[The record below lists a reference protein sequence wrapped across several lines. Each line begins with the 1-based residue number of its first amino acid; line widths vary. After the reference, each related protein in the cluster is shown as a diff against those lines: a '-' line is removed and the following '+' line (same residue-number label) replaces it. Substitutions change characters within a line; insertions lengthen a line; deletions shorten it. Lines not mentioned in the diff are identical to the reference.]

1 MRKIS
6 FARLECR
13 LLAALAAATL
23 CASSTCAITLVGTF
37 NGTTRY
43 VSKSGSDSNGG
54 TSWNDAKLTIQAAVD
69 LCADGDTVI
78 VDDGEYSDT
87 TAWTTTDS
95 STTYRIPTVVQIKKR
110 IHLVSRNGKAKTHI
124 VGQWASTANGVAN
137 DGTAHR
143 CVFVTAKVINS
154 LIEGLS
160 IRDGSVAATTAGN
173 KSYECGGG
181 VYGHSDGNTYV
192 LDCDILN
199 CRAGTGA
206 AAARKVVP
214 IRCAFV
220 GNRGVNSTS
229 ASHVFYRTDA
239 VYNCLFVG
247 NGPATPRYG
256 CIFSTVQPAKVV
268 NCTFINNTCY
278 GFAPNN
284 KGNMYPVW
292 NCAFLGS
299 GEQATATDSGNDV
312 VVCTTNCVQT
322 ATGGRMAAEGEPA
335 HCQVGVSP
343 IQFFWSPD
351 SARCYFVE
359 DNVLRDA
366 GGDAARNVAAGF
378 VPEEYLD
385 TDFAGNPRV
394 VGAHVDIGAIEATG
408 ETREPAMGVMTIGAN
423 ISVKTNDVDFVIP
436 PGLPFA
442 FDTFPGQIR
451 LAPAFP
457 VATPFF
463 GFAIRGGWSLYR
475 FPDLGADGGAWFTPP
490 PAGVAISITARQADG
505 EKWVQADY
513 AGGDSDG
520 SPEKPYTTITAAS
533 AASQNCGLI
542 HVRRGVYNTG
552 SSLLSGHTW
561 PARVAID
568 RPIAVR
574 SVDGA
579 AETIIVGDSSTRCVA
594 VRSWGYDVHF
604 QGFTITG
611 GTADGNADNARRGG
625 GFWVTPHSWS
635 DATGLT
641 LNGNCSHVTDCVFS
655 TNVAQQA
662 GAMCGGW
669 AQRCVFTDN
678 RIGSTLA
685 DRGAVAVNSVI
696 SACVVSNNLQTKT
709 GSISSLYH
717 CAPHN
722 VTFAETNK
730 VDGTST
736 NYRPVDM
743 NTPAFNCAFLG
754 GYMDPA
760 STSVLSPA
768 GNVGTSLGALNSQPW
783 ITLYDRGS
791 LFVDETAR
799 DLHLKPE
806 SGATRDGDGTVHNAA
821 LFAVG
826 DFEGNAIKYVD
837 GNPVPGAYSD
847 VEILPLRDL
856 YVDAV
861 NGDDANDGLTP
872 ATAKRTLAAILSI
885 TRRHDTVH
893 AARGDYNSGSETYDH
908 AFYAADSG
916 KGYSPSRGI
925 VRTKVTL
932 VADEGPDV
940 TSITGVIGTGNNNNL
955 GDDAVR
961 CLTMLPKSVLRG
973 FTLRNGATFH
983 VTGSI
988 FDNNVG
994 GCILAPSCANGVSD
1008 TALIENCVISNG
1020 FGRNAG
1026 CVMGGILRRCT
1037 LMRGGSTSGASIS
1050 MNSRFEHCFILNSSD
1065 TGVRNCGGM
1074 ASTTYISL
1082 GVSSHPSNGDLTG
1095 AHSGARFEN
1104 SILIT
1109 KNTAATD
1116 GSHPA
1121 TLKNVRNCVWAVG
1134 GDRLRID
1141 DATSVNVI
1149 TSTLETAMLDAA
1161 HGYRPLAGSPAINA
1175 GDKALLAN
1183 LAGDAT
1189 VDFVGVQRVY
1199 DGEVDIGAYE
1209 YDIRPA
1215 MAALLYK
1222 NATVTAAAPAARI
1235 VGETIVLSS
1244 GEVAA
1249 TIAQSGLS
1257 RFLVPVQ
1264 VTGTGTFSI
1273 YVGSSSTAAATATSA
1288 SGATEL
1294 KLALPAGETARF
1306 VYEPGANDTGSA
1318 ILSSLVS
1325 ASGMTVIFR

>member
-1 MRKIS
+1 MNKAVSILS
-6 FARLECR
+6 VW
-13 LLAALAAATL
+13 LAAGTLAAMTVNVE
-23 CASSTCAITLVGTF
+23 ST
-37 NGTTRY
+37 
-43 VSKSGSDSNGG
+43 D
-54 TSWNDAKLTIQAAVD
+54 
-69 LCADGDTVI
+69 
-78 VDDGEYSDT
+78 
-87 TAWTTTDS
+87 
-95 STTYRIPTVVQIKKR
+95 
-110 IHLVSRNGKAKTHI
+110 
-124 VGQWASTANGVAN
+124 
-137 DGTAHR
+137 
-143 CVFVTAKVINS
+143 
-154 LIEGLS
+154 
-160 IRDGSVAATTAGN
+160 
-173 KSYECGGG
+173 
-181 VYGHSDGNTYV
+181 
-192 LDCDILN
+192 
-199 CRAGTGA
+199 
-206 AAARKVVP
+206 
-214 IRCAFV
+214 
-220 GNRGVNSTS
+220 
-229 ASHVFYRTDA
+229 
-239 VYNCLFVG
+239 
-247 NGPATPRYG
+247 
-256 CIFSTVQPAKVV
+256 
-268 NCTFINNTCY
+268 
-278 GFAPNN
+278 
-284 KGNMYPVW
+284 
-292 NCAFLGS
+292 
-299 GEQATATDSGNDV
+299 
-312 VVCTTNCVQT
+312 
-322 ATGGRMAAEGEPA
+322 
-335 HCQVGVSP
+335 
-343 IQFFWSPD
+343 PD
-351 SARCYFVE
+351 R
-359 DNVLRDA
+359 
-366 GGDAARNVAAGF
+366 
-378 VPEEYLD
+378 
-385 TDFAGNPRV
+385 
-394 VGAHVDIGAIEATG
+394 
-408 ETREPAMGVMTIGAN
+408 
-423 ISVKTNDVDFVIP
+423 
-436 PGLPFA
+436 
-442 FDTFPGQIR
+442 
-451 LAPAFP
+451 
-457 VATPFF
+457 
-463 GFAIRGGWSLYR
+463 
-475 FPDLGADGGAWFTPP
+475 
-490 PAGVAISITARQADG
+490 
-505 EKWVQADY
+505 
-513 AGGDSDG
+513 
-520 SPEKPYTTITAAS
+520 TITAGEVSTLVSSGEDLVKTGGGRFIIDRSLKGYKGEIRVEGGYLQALHNEAFGDTDKGTVISSGATLEFKNDSEYIAFGKEQFTVSGVGVDGCGAFRHIGLVKSQWTAVFQKVKLADDTRFGGVTNAS
-533 AASQNCGLI
+533 GGYLRWDIRGSQGTFDMQG
-542 HVRRGVYNTG
+542 HDFTRHG
-552 SSLLSGHTW
+552 SSRL
-561 PARVAID
+561 
-568 RPIAVR
+568 
-574 SVDGA
+574 
-579 AETIIVGDSSTRCVA
+579 
-594 VRSWGYDVHF
+594 
-604 QGFTITG
+604 
-611 GTADGNADNARRGG
+611 
-625 GFWVTPHSWS
+625 
-635 DATGLT
+635 GL
-641 LNGNCSHVTDCVFS
+641 
-655 TNVAQQA
+655 Q
-662 GAMCGGW
+662 
-669 AQRCVFTDN
+669 
-678 RIGSTLA
+678 
-685 DRGAVAVNSVI
+685 
-696 SACVVSNNLQTKT
+696 ACVVTNNNDTHT
-709 GSISSLYH
+709 SSISALYR

-722 VTFAETNK
+722 VTFAESNK
-730 VDGTST
+730 VVGTST
-736 NYRPVDM
+736 DYRPVDM

-754 GYMDPA
+754 GYLDNA
-760 STSVLSPA
+760 STGVLSPA
-768 GNVGTSLGALNSQPW
+768 GNVGVSLGALNSQPW

-826 DFEGNAIKYVD
+826 DFEGNALKYVD

-847 VEILPLRDL
+847 VEILPPRDL

-940 TSITGVIGTGNNNNL
+940 TSITGMIGTGNGNNL

-961 CLTMLPKSVLRG
+961 CLTMLPNSTLRG

-983 VTGSI
+983 VTGNI

-994 GCILAPSCANGVSD
+994 GCILAPSCANGVPD

-1141 DATSVNVI
+1141 DATSVNVV

-1222 NATVTAAAPAARI
+1222 SATVTDAAPAATL
-1235 VGETIVLSS
+1235 VGETIVLPS

-1249 TIAQSGLS
+1249 TFAFPATA

-1264 VTGTGTFSI
+1264 VTGTGTFAI
-1273 YVGSSSTAAATATSA
+1273 YVGDAAEPAATATA
-1288 SGATEL
+1288 AAGATEL
-1294 KLALPAGETARF
+1294 RLAVPAGATARF
-1306 VYEPGANDTGSA
+1306 VYEPGANDSGSA
-1318 ILSSLVS
+1318 ILGALVN